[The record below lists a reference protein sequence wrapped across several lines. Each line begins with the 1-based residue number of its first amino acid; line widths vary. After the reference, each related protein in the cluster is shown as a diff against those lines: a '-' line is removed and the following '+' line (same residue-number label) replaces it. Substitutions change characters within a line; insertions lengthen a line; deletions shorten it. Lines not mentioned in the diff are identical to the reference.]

1 MSSDPLAGAERV
13 SALAIL
19 SGHTPPPVR
28 EDLPFEAYFQYVD
41 GRYPTMPTPERP
53 GLDVHNNVTLA
64 HLARSA
70 RYIRS
75 DWMHPSP
82 YDDDAQARVTLT
94 ALGTLHQE
102 CMRHAGIVQRLMSS
116 GITLPQRRALQ
127 HVEESMLSLARI
139 ALVPLAE
146 TGIRQAIEALVL
158 AGEDELFHL
167 PSLSPF
173 CVGARASLASP
184 QWPFIDWK
192 ADMGGLGIIEDCIRQ
207 GTKILDRRAAL
218 QDLEED
224 RSGIVR
230 RATPTGRR
238 GPHPGPGPSSDEQMA
253 TAEAFD
259 DAVAVEAEPPG
270 VIVFPQSIIDAV
282 GKGENRTAVKQTLG
296 AALGARLPLAEVPAD
311 WDAWEAELVG
321 EAPWLAA
328 VPRALRAEHEGR
340 THWRHTVLC
349 VEGPPGAGKTRIIRR
364 IARLSELPYV
374 RINAES
380 ASDTSTFG
388 TSIRWMSAQAGVI
401 ERELAGSRC
410 ASALVHYDELEKAA
424 GSRQSNSGKITDLL
438 HGLFE
443 LETAQSWRSPWLGVP
458 VDVGHLVHVA
468 TVNSLDGLPPS
479 LVDRMRVI
487 RVGEPGPEHLP
498 GLAARISGQ
507 FCIDRGMDPRWG
519 TIDGEELAALAAVW
533 PGGSVRR
540 LQRLVDGLLRA
551 RDGAP
556 GPRH

>member
-1 MSSDPLAGAERV
+1 MTDPLAGAECY

-19 SGHTPPPVR
+19 SGRTPPPVR
-28 EDLPFEAYFQYVD
+28 EDLPYDPYFRYVD
-41 GRYPTMPTPERP
+41 SRYPTMPTPESP
-53 GLDVHNNVTLA
+53 GIEVHNNVPLA
-64 HLARSA
+64 HLGRSG
-70 RYIRS
+70 RYIRQ
-75 DWMHPSP
+75 DWMEPSP

-94 ALGTLHQE
+94 ALGTLHHE
-102 CMRHAGIVQRLMSS
+102 CMRHAGIVQRRMTS
-116 GITLPQRRALQ
+116 GIPLPERRALQ

-146 TGIRQAIEALVL
+146 TGDRHAIKTLVL
-158 AGEDELFHL
+158 AAEERVHAIPGLL
-167 PSLSPF
+167 PF
-173 CVGARASLASP
+173 CVGARANLASP
-184 QWPFIDWK
+184 EWPVVDWRP
-192 ADMGGLGIIEDCIRQ
+192 DMGAFGIIEDCIRQ

-218 QDLEED
+218 QDIDED
-224 RSGIVR
+224 SAGIVR
-230 RATPTGRR
+230 RATPTGRK
-238 GPHPGPGPSSDEQMA
+238 GPHPGPGPVDDRYPGPEDAPA
-253 TAEAFD
+253 TDLPADMEPEG
-259 DAVAVEAEPPG
+259 VE
-270 VIVFPQSIIDAV
+270 VFPASILDAV
-282 GKGENRTAVKQTLG
+282 GKGENKTAVKQTLG
-296 AALGARLPLAEVPAD
+296 SALGARLPLAEVPAD

-374 RINAES
+374 RINSES

-443 LETAQSWRSPWLGVP
+443 QETAQSWRSPWLGVP

-468 TVNSLDGLPPS
+468 TVNSLGGLPPS
-479 LVDRMRVI
+479 LMDRMRVI
-487 RVGEPGPEHLP
+487 RVGEPGPEHLA

-519 TIDGEELAALAAVW
+519 TIDGEELAALAGVW